1 MEVAAILAIILL
13 DFPDFGLILGLL
25 IMNATISYREE
36 ASADK
41 VCVKIFYLSS
51 ACLVMRSVSGSLLLD
66 TWCLTSRFDSSSLTR
81 SDSALELTKRCALW
95 QAIKALAA
103 ALAPKARAF
112 RDGKLEQVDA
122 AELVPGDIVL
132 ISIGNIVPADI
143 KLLGEE
149 GDDVP
154 MQVSG
159 DSSGCFFAVEVW
171 KLPV

>member
-1 MEVAAILAIILL
+1 MA
-13 DFPDFGLILGLL
+13 
-25 IMNATISYREE
+25 
-36 ASADK
+36 
-41 VCVKIFYLSS
+41 
-51 ACLVMRSVSGSLLLD
+51 SLL
-66 TWCLTSRFDSSSLTR
+66 
-81 SDSALELTKRCALW
+81 
-95 QAIKALAA
+95 QAIKALTA
-103 ALAPKARAF
+103 ALAPKARAI

-159 DSSGCFFAVEVW
+159 KSSAFSHRRTRLRSSPTDVVAVAAQIDQAALTGESLPAKKFAGDVCFSGSTVKQGEKHAVVYATGMNTFFGRAAA
-171 KLPV
+171 LIAVRCVP